1 MKEAHTG
8 CPSISTLL
16 TQRSYK
22 PFESVNEF
30 GIPSLHE
37 NYVIDSGD
45 DMGIA
50 MSNVLIK
57 QANNYEYSSHDAFVF
72 PTFLSTR
79 RNYCEIPSALSPPPY
94 LQSQFQGQG
103 SEEEARLGRY
113 SIQTQCCNQFE
124 IQPKNYSTSCQNG
137 NAYN

>member
-8 CPSISTLL
+8 FPSISTLL

-72 PTFLSTR
+72 PTFLR
-79 RNYCEIPSALSPPPY
+79 MRI
-94 LQSQFQGQG
+94 
-103 SEEEARLGRY
+103 
-113 SIQTQCCNQFE
+113 
-124 IQPKNYSTSCQNG
+124 NYSVPEEFTVRASCILGLTYHQPTGLFTSDFCQYNG
-137 NAYN
+137 STKTR